1 MSKFRIIPVIDILN
15 SEAVHAKKGERDKY
29 KPLNS
34 RILNTSKP
42 FKIVKLLKENY
53 DFNEIYI
60 ADLDSILHKKPN
72 VNLISEMSKIANLKI
87 ILDPGIT
94 NKEDVLRFSK
104 LKLYKLIIGLESV
117 NSIDVIRECIEDLG
131 QNKVIVS
138 VDMYDGKIISKL
150 NVFNKKNPIN
160 CINVFKKLEVRE
172 LILLDLFRVGQ
183 KIGGIPP
190 FYLKINQKFEGK
202 ILVGG
207 GIKNIE
213 DTISYKKNNFSGILI
228 ATALYD
234 ETIKINELKEI
245 V

>member
-1 MSKFRIIPVIDILN
+1 MPMFRIIPVIDILN

-29 KPLNS
+29 KPLSS

-42 FKIVKLLKENY
+42 FEIVKLLKEKY
-53 DFNEIYI
+53 GFNEIYI

-72 VNLISEMSKIANLKI
+72 VKLISEMSKIAGLKI

-94 NKEDVLRFSK
+94 NKEDISRYSK
-104 LKLYKLIIGLESV
+104 LKLHKLIIGLETV
-117 NSIDVIRECIEDLG
+117 NSIDVIRECIEFLG

-150 NVFNKKNPIN
+150 DAFNKKNPIN
-160 CINVFKKLEVRE
+160 CVNVFKKIEVGE

-183 KIGGIPP
+183 KVGGLPP
-190 FYLKINQKFEGK
+190 FYLKVNQNFDGK

-207 GIKNIE
+207 GIKNSE
-213 DTISYKKNNFSGILI
+213 DIKTYKKNNFSGILI

-234 ETIKINELKEI
+234 ETIKIKELKEF